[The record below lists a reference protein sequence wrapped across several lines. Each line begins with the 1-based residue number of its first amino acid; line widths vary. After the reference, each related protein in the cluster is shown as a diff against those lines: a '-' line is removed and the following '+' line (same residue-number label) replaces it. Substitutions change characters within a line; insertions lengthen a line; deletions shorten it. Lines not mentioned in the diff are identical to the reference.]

1 MSASYQRYTVAF
13 YLEGFN
19 GRQLATTTTAGKQ
32 QELINF
38 MEDNGGVLDGQWHKF
53 STEQNFHLAITK
65 TRALGGIVYDLP
77 VKTGI

>member
-1 MSASYQRYTVAF
+1 MAMDWRYISDTIVFIWLYFVHF
-13 YLEGFN
+13 Y
-19 GRQLATTTTAGKQ
+19 
-32 QELINF
+32 NF

-77 VKTGI
+77 VKTGV